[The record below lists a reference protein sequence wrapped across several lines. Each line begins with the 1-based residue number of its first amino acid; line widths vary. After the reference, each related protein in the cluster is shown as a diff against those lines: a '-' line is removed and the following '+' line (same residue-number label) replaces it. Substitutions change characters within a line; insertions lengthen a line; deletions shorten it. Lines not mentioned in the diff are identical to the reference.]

1 MPYPEFYLVLE
12 FFPDFSGH
20 SENLHISMGHCRKFS
35 ESTALL
41 QTSNQYYNGPTNA
54 SMDSI
59 RVAKPQVWNSIEH
72 EWGHCSTG
80 YEFGKIVV
88 DELNLVN
95 KFYFLKTLTI
105 LPLETTVHQIEFW
118 KNKGEFWKKLRFYF
132 KMAQKDK
139 IKGFIFYFHWQYYTG
154 LLKLREK

>member
-1 MPYPEFYLVLE
+1 MIIFLHRNDDLFPKYDKIMPYPEFYLVLG

-59 RVAKPQVWNSIEH
+59 RVAKP
-72 EWGHCSTG
+72 
-80 YEFGKIVV
+80 
-88 DELNLVN
+88 
-95 KFYFLKTLTI
+95 
-105 LPLETTVHQIEFW
+105 
-118 KNKGEFWKKLRFYF
+118 
-132 KMAQKDK
+132 
-139 IKGFIFYFHWQYYTG
+139 
-154 LLKLREK
+154 